1 MYPLVAGADAAA
13 FAAVRSVEDMMAA
26 VAEQP
31 SNHSPFFGAVVE
43 PTRAV
48 GIGASGGGGSDAACG
63 VVAWRRVLLGAPGA
77 AMVRA

>member
-1 MYPLVAGADAAA
+1 MYWLVGGADPAA

-31 SNHSPFFGAVVE
+31 SNHSPFWAPVVE

-48 GIGASGGGGSDAACG
+48 GIGASGGGGSDVASG
-63 VVAWRRVLLGAPGA
+63 VVAWRRVLLGALSA

>member
-1 MYPLVAGADAAA
+1 
-13 FAAVRSVEDMMAA
+13 MAA

-31 SNHSPFFGAVVE
+31 SNHRPLAPVVE
-43 PTRAV
+43 PTHAV
-48 GIGASGGGGSDAACG
+48 GIGASGGGGSDVACG